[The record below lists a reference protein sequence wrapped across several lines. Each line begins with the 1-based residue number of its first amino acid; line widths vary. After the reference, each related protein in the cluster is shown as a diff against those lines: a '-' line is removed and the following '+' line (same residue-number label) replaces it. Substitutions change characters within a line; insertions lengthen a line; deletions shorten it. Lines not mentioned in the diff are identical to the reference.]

1 MSSCTHRSGTDFL
14 SCTDIDFWVR
24 KIAPALT
31 IDTWVSLIHSISTE
45 ILNVTN
51 SPTINASLTW
61 SSILFLTGV
70 LKVLSILV
78 GVLKVLAAWSV
89 APAVVV
95 VAAPVVVATIVV
107 VVAAVVVTVV
117 VATVV

>member
-1 MSSCTHRSGTDFL
+1 MNVN
-14 SCTDIDFWVR
+14 FWIGI
-24 KIAPALT
+24 IAIALAANA
-31 IDTWVSLIHSISTE
+31 WVPSVHSISTE

-70 LKVLSILV
+70 LKVLSVLV
-78 GVLKVLAAWSV
+78 GVLKVLAVWSV

-95 VAAPVVVATIVV
+95 VAAPVIVATVVVGVAAVVVAV
-107 VVAAVVVTVV
+107 VVAAVV
-117 VATVV
+117 